1 MCMISVIFYLTR
13 PVYLQILTAWW
24 SVERS
29 MMKLRC
35 GRQGIGELNCQSLI
49 FPFTLIS
56 SNITNLE
63 EFHI

>member
-1 MCMISVIFYLTR
+1 
-13 PVYLQILTAWW
+13 
-24 SVERS
+24 